1 MGMKKGVFTAQDDM
15 NLNTVRGNTRR
26 PSFGHKLLSFIRL
39 MLYSLMAI
47 LITFNVVIWAFSIYQ
62 VRIFQQDRMRLQ
74 RSLQRYIL
82 TQQQAKVQQ
91 EQAIALDTVAFVDGR
106 PITLTQVRELAEEMP
121 QLEEMSFETVYPN
134 LLEMIINNQIVMQ
147 GAEKAGVL
155 DRPEIKTQLR
165 LAKEHIVGQTYLDE
179 LLSAH
184 VTEEEMQ
191 DYYNQEI
198 KNFRREEE
206 IHAKHILL
214 KTEKEAQDIIVQL
227 KAGADF
233 SELANSKSLDENTEG
248 GDLGY
253 FTKAMMIPE
262 FGDAVFDMKKGQLS
276 APIKTPFGW
285 HVVLVEDKRLANP
298 PAFDEVRDDIMR
310 TLMEAKLP
318 EVLESERAR
327 MNVQVLRPRLVTEN
341 NQDLKPE
348 N

>member
-26 PSFGHKLLSFIRL
+26 PSFGHKMLSFIRL

-233 SELANSKSLDENTEG
+233 AELAEAKSLDKNTEK

-253 FTKAMMIPE
+253 FTKGMMVPE
-262 FGDAVFDMKKGQLS
+262 FGDAVFDLKKGQLS
-276 APIKTPFGW
+276 APIHTAFGW
-285 HVVLVEDKRLANP
+285 HIAYVEDKRLADP
-298 PAFDEVRDDIMR
+298 PAFEEVKDQIKQAV
-310 TLMEAKLP
+310 METKLQSVLANERAKL
-318 EVLESERAR
+318 
-327 MNVQVLRPRLVTEN
+327 NVKI
-341 NQDLKPE
+341 LKPTLK
-348 N
+348 